1 DGTISVSSQG
11 KGHGSTFSLRLPTIV
26 APVAPPAEPV
36 QESMQ
41 PATDA
46 VPAGGHVLVVDDNI
60 DAAEILSLLLEMSGY
75 TVDTCHTAGE
85 ALAWV
90 KQNQPE
96 IVILDIGLPDKNG
109 RELAQEIRQ
118 VAGMDKSLLVALSG
132 FGQQKDIEAS
142 LEAGLDV
149 HLTKPVSQEELL
161 RTLQNGSLKKEGQ
174 PVR

>member
-1 DGTISVSSQG
+1 
-11 KGHGSTFSLRLPTIV
+11 
-26 APVAPPAEPV
+26 
-36 QESMQ
+36 
-41 PATDA
+41 
-46 VPAGGHVLVVDDNI
+46 PAGGHVLVVDDNI

-132 FGQQKDIEAS
+132 FGQQMAIEAS
-142 LEAGLDV
+142 LEAGLDA
-149 HLTKPVSQEELL
+149 HLAESVSEDELL
-161 RTLQNGSLKKEGQ
+161 RALQDGCLKK
-174 PVR
+174 